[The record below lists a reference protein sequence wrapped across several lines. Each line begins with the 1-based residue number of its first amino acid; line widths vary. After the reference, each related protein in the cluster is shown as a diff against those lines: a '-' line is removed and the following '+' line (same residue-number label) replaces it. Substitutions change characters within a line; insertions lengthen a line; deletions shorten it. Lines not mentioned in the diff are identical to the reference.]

1 VLLFN
6 SQYKIMNEEELDRLF
21 ARYLEGKC
29 TPEEIQQVERLVD
42 VYDNESTAWET
53 LNEQERRGWLSA
65 LYTNIKESIS
75 SYEHLRIKHRRQF
88 ILYKLAIA
96 ATVLLVISAGIW
108 FYSSNHKATA
118 PKNVNPEA
126 GMASIISPGRN
137 KAILTL
143 ADGSRLSL
151 TDSIDGKIADQGAI
165 KISKEGGMLVYTN
178 TDQLLPSAEMM
189 NTISTPR
196 GGQYQVKLPDGTRV
210 WLNAASSLK
219 YPTVFNGKER
229 MVQLS
234 GEGYFEVAKNKDKPF
249 KVLVTSAKTAGKEQ
263 VVEVLGTHFNLNGY
277 EDEPEIRTTL
287 LEGSVRV
294 SSSFTKK
301 RLILS
306 PGQESR
312 FNNGNIAVENVNT
325 AEAVAWKNGLFVFGN
340 ERIESIMRRVARWY
354 DLEIRYEGKVTDEIF
369 VGSVSRYENVSDILK
384 PLQLTNM
391 VHFRIE
397 GRRIIVMP

>member
-1 VLLFN
+1 
-6 SQYKIMNEEELDRLF
+6 MNEEELDRLF

-53 LNEQERRGWLSA
+53 LNEQERKGWLSA
-65 LYTNIKESIS
+65 LYANIKESIS
-75 SYEHLRIKHRRQF
+75 SYEHFRIKHRKQF
-88 ILYKLAIA
+88 TLYKLAVA
-96 ATVLLVISAGIW
+96 AAVLLVISAGIW
-108 FYSSNHKATA
+108 FYNSNQKTTA
-118 PKNVNPEA
+118 PKTLNPEVA
-126 GMASIISPGRN
+126 ITDVISPGKN

-143 ADGSRLSL
+143 ADGSKLSL
-151 TDSIDGKIADQGAI
+151 TDSINGKIADQGGI
-165 KISKEGGMLVYTN
+165 KIIKEDGILVYTN
-178 TDQLLPSAEMM
+178 TDQSAAPAEMM

-196 GGQYQVKLPDGTRV
+196 GGQYQIKLPDGTRV

-249 KVLVTSAKTAGKEQ
+249 KVLVSSAKTPGKEQ
-263 VVEVLGTHFNLNGY
+263 MVEVLGTHFNLNGY
-277 EDEPEIRTTL
+277 EDEPVIRTTL

-294 SSSFTKK
+294 SSSFAKK
-301 RLILS
+301 GLILS
-306 PGQESR
+306 PGQQSR
-312 FNNGNIAVENVNT
+312 LNNGNITVENVNT
-325 AEAVAWKNGLFVFGN
+325 TEAVAWKNGLFIFGN

-354 DLEIRYEGKVTDEIF
+354 DLEVRYEGKVTDEIF
-369 VGSVSRYENVSDILK
+369 VGSVSRYENVSDILR